1 MIISCPSCQAQ
12 FKVDAT
18 RLATDGTKVR
28 CSKCGH
34 VWRTMP
40 DGQPV
45 STIEQLA
52 PTAPQASESAAAVPA
67 EEVLRDNKAPERI
80 EPVLSVR
87 DDIGEGVDDDREQ
100 EESAGEHAEAASI
113 EDEAATAAGLTG
125 EQRAKLTAVRQK
137 RQPGGA
143 RFWIYVLLVFIVVAG
158 ILMVAMKMNLLPQ
171 IDPGKTSL
179 SVEKPADVGEV
190 DAKPAPA
197 DPANSGHII
206 GGEEPAK
213 PAE

>member
-40 DGQPV
+40 DGQPAP
-45 STIEQLA
+45 SIEPSA
-52 PTAPQASESAAAVPA
+52 PTAPLAVEPAADVPA
-67 EEVLRDNKAPERI
+67 QEVLQKDKAPERI
-80 EPVLSVR
+80 EPVLSAR
-87 DDIGEGVDDDREQ
+87 DDIGEDVEGDREK
-100 EESAGEHAEAASI
+100 EESGEERAEAASI
-113 EDEAATAAGLTG
+113 ETEVAAAAGLTG
-125 EQRAKLTAVRQK
+125 EQRAKLTAARQK

-171 IDPGKTSL
+171 IDPGKIGL

-206 GGEEPAK
+206 GSEEPAK

>member
-40 DGQPV
+40 DGQPAP
-45 STIEQLA
+45 STEPSA
-52 PTAPQASESAAAVPA
+52 PTAPLAVEPAADVPA
-67 EEVLRDNKAPERI
+67 QEVLQKDKAPERI
-80 EPVLSVR
+80 EPVLSAR
-87 DDIGEGVDDDREQ
+87 DDIGKDVEGDREK
-100 EESAGEHAEAASI
+100 EESGEERAEAASI
-113 EDEAATAAGLTG
+113 ETEVAAAAGLTG
-125 EQRAKLTAVRQK
+125 EQRAKLTAARQK

-171 IDPGKTSL
+171 IDPGKIGL
-179 SVEKPADVGEV
+179 PVEKPADVGEV